1 MKVTINID
9 ATPQELRRFLGLPD
23 LGPLQD
29 EALEMIR
36 ERMLKGVEGYDA
48 LTLMRG
54 MSPAGYPAWEAL
66 QKAFWEGLKGSGGS
80 SESSS
85 DKS

>member
-9 ATPQELRRFLGLPD
+9 ATPQELRRFFGLPD
-23 LGPLQD
+23 LGPIQD

-48 LTLMRG
+48 ISLMQSLT
-54 MSPAGYPAWEAL
+54 PAGYPAWETL
-66 QKAFWEGLKGSGGS
+66 QKAFWEGLKGAGTAG
-80 SESSS
+80 ESSS